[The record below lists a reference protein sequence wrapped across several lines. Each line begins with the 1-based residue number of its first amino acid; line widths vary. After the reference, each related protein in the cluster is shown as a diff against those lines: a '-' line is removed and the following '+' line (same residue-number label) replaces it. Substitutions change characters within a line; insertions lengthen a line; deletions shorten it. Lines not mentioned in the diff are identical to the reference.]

1 MYMLFYA
8 NKPMGATT
16 SSVKDPRHLTA
27 SWNHFALVSS
37 MGLPFMV
44 AVIMLFIRW
53 RKALRAIAVRG

>member
-37 MGLPFMV
+37 MGFPLIVEVM
-44 AVIMLFIRW
+44 ILFIRW
-53 RKALRAIAVRG
+53 RSAFRAMAVRG